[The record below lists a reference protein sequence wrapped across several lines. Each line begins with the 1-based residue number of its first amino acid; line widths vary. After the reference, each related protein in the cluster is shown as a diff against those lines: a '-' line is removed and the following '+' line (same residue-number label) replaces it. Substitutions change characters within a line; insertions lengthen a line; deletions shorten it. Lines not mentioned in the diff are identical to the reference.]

1 MSSIAQFTKWL
12 RKKQIQIEVT
22 FAVYMFTPWEKF
34 AFCTSLSFFSPN
46 RARLDPQTRIVVPAF
61 LTLQTIDSIV
71 FLLFSLT
78 FIAAVLYLPHHITI
92 LAGRVWY
99 YINGESIDVA
109 ASARGAVRE
118 VMSSGVLEATIPIIT
133 AAAVDTP
140 PVKAEL

>member
-1 MSSIAQFTKWL
+1 MSTFAQFTKWL

-34 AFCTSLSFFSPN
+34 AFCTSS
-46 RARLDPQTRIVVPAF
+46 RLGLDIVISSLTRNPP
-61 LTLQTIDSIV
+61 LTDSIV

-78 FIAAVLYLPHHITI
+78 FIAAVLYLPHHITV

-99 YINGESIDVA
+99 YINGDSIDVA
-109 ASARGAVRE
+109 ASARGAIRE
-118 VMSSGVLEATIPIIT
+118 VLTSGMLDATIPIVT
-133 AAAVDTP
+133 AAAAVDTP

>member
-1 MSSIAQFTKWL
+1 MSTFAQFTKWL

-34 AFCTSLSFFSPN
+34 AFY
-46 RARLDPQTRIVVPAF
+46 
-61 LTLQTIDSIV
+61 SIV

-78 FIAAVLYLPHHITI
+78 FIAAVLYLPHHITV

-99 YINGESIDVA
+99 YINGDSIDVA
-109 ASARGAVRE
+109 ASARGAIRE
-118 VMSSGVLEATIPIIT
+118 VLTSGVLDATIPIVT
-133 AAAVDTP
+133 AGAVDYPP

>member
-1 MSSIAQFTKWL
+1 M
-12 RKKQIQIEVT
+12 
-22 FAVYMFTPWEKF
+22 
-34 AFCTSLSFFSPN
+34 
-46 RARLDPQTRIVVPAF
+46 
-61 LTLQTIDSIV
+61 